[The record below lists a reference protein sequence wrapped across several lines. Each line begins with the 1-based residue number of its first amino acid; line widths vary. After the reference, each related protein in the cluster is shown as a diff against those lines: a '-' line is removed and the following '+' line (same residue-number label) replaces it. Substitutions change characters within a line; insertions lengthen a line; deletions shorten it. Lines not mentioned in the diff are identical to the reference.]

1 MSSKVAGNIRDKA
14 MMIRLITSIIDNDA
28 QREDTRTQ
36 STTVQDVD
44 AQEVDSLLVSVGLS
58 FISANTLPR
67 FIERS
72 AGNRLTVKADDVVY
86 TFTQVP
92 ANER

>member
-1 MSSKVAGNIRDKA
+1 MSSKVAGNTRDKA
-14 MMIRLITSIIDNDA
+14 MIIRLITTVAPANGKVGA
-28 QREDTRTQ
+28 TRTEQ
-36 STTVQDVD
+36 NISTS
-44 AQEVDSLLVSVGLS
+44 EVDSLLASLGLT

-72 AGNRLTVKADDVVY
+72 AGNRLSVEADNVVY
-86 TFTQVP
+86 AFTQVP